1 MQNLLE
7 VQGLSTAFCD
17 RKTTNR
23 VVEDVSFSLR
33 PGETLGL
40 VGESGSGKSVTS
52 LSILRL
58 LDPKKSRT
66 EGKVLLEGRNLL
78 ALPERE
84 MEQVRGGSISMV
96 FQDSMTSLNPVF
108 TVGYQLM
115 EAIRIHQGL
124 SKEECRARAVEMLER
139 VGLPEPEQQ
148 MKKYPFTL
156 SGGQQQ
162 RVMIAMALSCH
173 PKVLIADEPTT
184 ALDVTIQAQI
194 VQLLRDLQRET
205 GMAIILVTHDIG
217 LIAEMADRVLVMY
230 AGQVVEESDV
240 QTLFQN
246 PAHPYT
252 RALMRSV
259 PTISDSRSRKLES
272 IPGAVPERY
281 QQMTGCRFASRCA
294 QARPECAVTPQP
306 LWELAP
312 GHRCRCQFAGR

>member
-66 EGKVLLEGRNLL
+66 EGKVLLEGRDLL

-162 RVMIAMALSCH
+162 RLCIARALAVK
-173 PKVLIADEPTT
+173 PEVLLMDEPTS
-184 ALDVTIQAQI
+184 ALDPISTSKIEDLVIELKKDFTII
-194 VQLLRDLQRET
+194 
-205 GMAIILVTHDIG
+205 MVTHNMQQ
-217 LIAEMADRVLVMY
+217 AVRV
-230 AGQVVEESDV
+230 SDKTAFFLLGEV
-240 QTLFQN
+240 IEYGETEQIFSMPKEKKTED
-246 PAHPYT
+246 Y
-252 RALMRSV
+252 
-259 PTISDSRSRKLES
+259 I
-272 IPGAVPERY
+272 
-281 QQMTGCRFASRCA
+281 TGRF
-294 QARPECAVTPQP
+294 
-306 LWELAP
+306 
-312 GHRCRCQFAGR
+312 G